1 MNDSETSG
9 FSIGSLIRISGD
21 SIIVVLLVTLQ
32 NVLYSSLTMPL
43 DDGTNKEREDL
54 LIPLSIKSR
63 SELDRIVLYGTHASP
78 ATCKTRALLNL
89 AGVDYERRFGKHP
102 SSSYRKFPV
111 VVLNDQYQ
119 INDSHIIFKNLA
131 PILFEGY
138 TPDEKDM
145 ELEAMVTYGL
155 MLTCEKEA
163 FGDVDCLKRWAAT
176 AGLVGM
182 TGVFVRNFAPLSLG
196 KKAAARITAR
206 HPDLKSPQDYCTVL
220 KQELDRRG
228 GEYFHGNKIG
238 PLDASIYG
246 SMAAWAPG
254 GEKTMPFMADA
265 LSTSGMA
272 PWFNNVSKAIPDM
285 WKLHGWFPFYT

>member
-1 MNDSETSG
+1 
-9 FSIGSLIRISGD
+9 
-21 SIIVVLLVTLQ
+21 
-32 NVLYSSLTMPL
+32 MPL

-54 LIPLSIKSR
+54 VSPLNFKSK
-63 SELDRIVLYGTHASP
+63 SKLDSIVLYGTHASP

-111 VVLNDQYQ
+111 VVLNDKYQ

-145 ELEAMVTYGL
+145 ELEALVTYGL
-155 MLTCEKEA
+155 MLSCEKEA
-163 FGDVDCLKRWAAT
+163 FGDVDCMKRWAAT

-182 TGVFVRNFAPLSLG
+182 TGFVVRNLAPLSLA
-196 KKAAARITAR
+196 KKAATRIATR
-206 HPDLKSPQDYCTVL
+206 YPNLKSPQEYCTLL
-220 KQELDRRG
+220 KQELDLRG
-228 GEYFHGNKIG
+228 GNYFNGNAVG

-254 GEKTMPFMADA
+254 GERTMPFMANA
-265 LSTSGMA
+265 LLTSGMS
-272 PWFNNVSKAIPDM
+272 PWFDNVSKSIPNM
-285 WKLHGWFPFYT
+285 WTLHGWFPFYT